1 MIGIALMAV
10 LMCVNFTSCSEDDD
24 TTDNG
29 GGNAVTDGNRITKV
43 VSASEDWVETR
54 TYSYDNNGRLVEAT
68 EIDEHNG
75 GSRTRTYQFVW
86 GDNTILV
93 NYGEESVSRSG
104 YTDSYI
110 VTLENGLVRNISDND
125 GNSNTL
131 IYSNNRLAEIVDRST
146 VVWNGDKVKSI
157 SDAGEGWTCTFS
169 YEKSY
174 KGYSPL
180 FLGALDFSFDAIL
193 FEAHPEIIGMQ
204 TSQLPTSLNI
214 NGKKITYEYEFDKDG
229 NITNIIETAEDG
241 STTSYST
248 TWNSK
253 EDDVVV
259 EKEKKLTK
267 IVGVSVDEYGTD
279 TETYTFSYDK
289 EGRLT
294 ETTHREFEDDS
305 PHAKQFVWE
314 DGVIKVYANNY
325 YDDDAYLHSVF
336 NVKNGLVQVY
346 EFPRYEYSETFTYNS
361 SNKFIGCKYV
371 DEFGTSG
378 RVATWNNDKMTSTSK
393 LNEDGTPY
401 VETTLNYKESCKKGY
416 YPFIIDMIGV
426 TECEIIFMAHPEIG
440 GMRTSQLPSDFTKT
454 DSENSEYNSVT
465 TCEYE
470 FDKDGYISKII
481 ETKKAAIE
489 YESSIC
495 TYTLT
500 WE

>member
-1 MIGIALMAV
+1 MAV
-10 LMCVNFTSCSEDDD
+10 LICVNFMSCSEDDD
-24 TTDNG
+24 TTNNG
-29 GGNAVTDGNRITKV
+29 GGNAVTNGNRITKV

-68 EIDEHNG
+68 EIDEHDG

-157 SDAGEGWTCTFS
+157 SDTGEGWTCTFS

-204 TSQLPTSLNI
+204 TSQLPTSINI
-214 NGKKITYEYEFDKDG
+214 DGKKTTYEYEFDKDG
-229 NITNIIETAEDG
+229 NITNIIGKAEDG
-241 STTSYST
+241 STTTCST
-248 TWNSK
+248 TWNTN
-253 EDDVVV
+253 DDEIIV
-259 EKEKKLTK
+259 EEKKLTK
-267 IVGVSVDEYGTD
+267 IVCESVEEYGTD
-279 TETYTFSYDK
+279 TETYTFSYDNK
-289 EGRLT
+289 GRLF
-294 ETTHREFEDDS
+294 ETTHREYKDDD
-305 PHAKQFVWE
+305 PHTKQYVWE
-314 DGVIKVYANNY
+314 DTIIKVYSIESWNDNTARLRSTFTIK
-325 YDDDAYLHSVF
+325 D
-336 NVKNGLVQVY
+336 GLVQYY
-346 EFPRYEYSETFTYNS
+346 EREDEYRDIFTYNS
-361 SNKFIGCKYV
+361 SNRFISSTHVETYDDYDNFIDAAVWDG
-371 DEFGTSG
+371 
-378 RVATWNNDKMTSTSK
+378 DKLISASRESRDYCTTSTLTYGK
-393 LNEDGTPY
+393 T
-401 VETTLNYKESCKKGY
+401 CKKGY
-416 YPFIIDMIGV
+416 YPFIIDIISA
-426 TECEIIFMAHPEIG
+426 TEDENLFIAHPEIG
-440 GMRTSQLPSDFTKT
+440 GMDTKQLPTKRDRVDT
-454 DSENSEYNSVT
+454 EYSNEEYYRYSY
-465 TCEYE
+465 EYE
-470 FDKDGYISKII
+470 FDKDGYISKI
-481 ETKKAAIE
+481 
-489 YESSIC
+489 YEHREKSDDIGNNYNRDC

>member
-1 MIGIALMAV
+1 MIGMALMAV
-10 LMCVNFTSCSEDDD
+10 LICVNFMSCSEDDD
-24 TTDNG
+24 TTNNG
-29 GGNAVTDGNRITKV
+29 GGNAVTNGNRITKV

-68 EIDEHNG
+68 EIDEHDG

-93 NYGEESVSRSG
+93 NYGEESAPRSS

-110 VTLENGLVRNISDND
+110 ITLENGLVQSISDND
-125 GNSNTL
+125 GNSNVL
-131 IYSNNRLAEIVDRST
+131 IYNGNKLAEIVDRST

-157 SDAGEGWTCTFS
+157 SDTGEGWTCTFS

-204 TSQLPTSLNI
+204 TSQLPTSINI
-214 NGKKITYEYEFDKDG
+214 DGKKTTYEYEFDKDG
-229 NITNIIETAEDG
+229 NITNIIGKAEDG
-241 STTSYST
+241 STTTCST
-248 TWNSK
+248 TWNTN
-253 EDDVVV
+253 DDEIIV
-259 EKEKKLTK
+259 EEKKLTK

-294 ETTHREFEDDS
+294 ETTHREFEDDL

-314 DGVIKVYANNY
+314 DSIIKVYANDY

-346 EFPRYEYSETFTYNS
+346 ENPDDEYSETFTYNS

-371 DEFGTSG
+371 DEYETSG
-378 RVATWNNDKMTSTSK
+378 RVATWDNDKMTSTSK

-401 VETTLNYKESCKKGY
+401 VETTLNYKKSCKKGY

-454 DSENSEYNSVT
+454 YSENSEYNSVT

-489 YESSIC
+489 YESSVC